1 MWAHYLH
8 QHALHDEGELHGP
21 AEEEFRSQ
29 LGRFVAENG
38 PIVNAYWCTGE
49 ASAVA
54 LTEQPGE
61 RVLGF
66 LWRRRPNIRLHAATD
81 WVTRDAPEISHA
93 LHTCE
98 TLAIRVSEVLSCT
111 SERIAMQ
118 WLLSIAG
125 YLLSVVDDREKKSN
139 RHELLKASNRAR
151 AELAQ
156 VEHYYDRAGE
166 KTGRL
171 VYFWGMLIGVI
182 ALAVLAVPGV
192 LTYRLFGN
200 YSADSARTFFICYAM
215 GAVGAIVSVMM
226 RMASKSG
233 VGFVDYE
240 VGRPSLR
247 RVGSFRPIIG
257 AVFGVVVY
265 FALKSDLITAEDV
278 ERPDRLLL
286 RHVRLHRGVQRAQG
300 DGHPGRGREDAR
312 GRDGSGRGRGTEADQ
327 PAEGSQR
334 ADSRRAR
341 LSVAVETAAPESV
354 VPDQNVLP
362 DEITLALGGEQTLL
376 LPSSAG
382 AGYVWEAAV
391 DDEAVVEVSTKFE
404 DAGAKG
410 AARPKFGENE
420 LLTLRGRAEGRT
432 AVRLVQRRTWEEGV
446 APIAAHALTV
456 NVAAAEATKSGG
468 TQ

>member
-1 MWAHYLH
+1 MASSGATPAAQSIAFRPHARERDVVSASESVAFPQLVWAHYLY

-81 WVTRDAPEISHA
+81 WVTRDAPEINHA

-125 YLLSVVDDREKKSN
+125 YLLSVVDDREQKSN

-182 ALAVLAVPGV
+182 ALAVLSVPGV

-265 FALKSDLITAEDV
+265 FALKSGIIQLSTGTQPVSIYFYATFAFIAGFS
-278 ERPDRLLL
+278 ERKAM
-286 RHVRLHRGVQRAQG
+286 V
-300 DGHPGRGREDAR
+300 
-312 GRDGSGRGRGTEADQ
+312 
-327 PAEGSQR
+327 
-334 ADSRRAR
+334 
-341 LSVAVETAAPESV
+341 
-354 VPDQNVLP
+354 
-362 DEITLALGGEQTLL
+362 ILGG
-376 LPSSAG
+376 
-382 AGYVWEAAV
+382 
-391 DDEAVVEVSTKFE
+391 
-404 DAGAKG
+404 
-410 AARPKFGENE
+410 
-420 LLTLRGRAEGRT
+420 AERMLG
-432 AVRLVQRRTWEEGV
+432 
-446 APIAAHALTV
+446 
-456 NVAAAEATKSGG
+456 GG
-468 TQ
+468 TDPVADEQPKPTSRGKAHNGQTTGGPA